1 MAWPAVV
8 SAISGVAG
16 GIMDPLERYY
26 YKRTDYS
33 NSRSLMYL
41 EQLYNQLN
49 MAIQQKYAERNAE
62 LEYGYNSALQAQSAC
77 QQRGLAGYQNDL
89 SKELNDYNAARDYRN
104 QVNYIRDS
112 VAAYKSALLANG
124 YNPMLA
130 LQSSI
135 PSYGGGAHSAVAS
148 GASVG
153 TPSVKV
159 GLPQAHSP
167 RATALSS
174 VSGLGGFGSASRHI
188 ANLAEMS
195 SRISANEAS
204 ATKDKALATEALER
218 AKTEA
223 NHRTDTGHKIQ
234 SDTARNYGSIASSV
248 ATGIG
253 TAYGAK
259 KVADKVKDVV
269 HLAKSGRPVTDSSIK
284 PVAEKVIERGSNSAY
299 LGSRLLQTV
308 LPLSLMGAAG
318 VGAGMAIEKANSKR
332 SLSERFAR
340 PNPFRGTG
348 FGL

>member
-1 MAWPAVV
+1 MGWTAALSAVSGAAGVMAPE
-8 SAISGVAG
+8 
-16 GIMDPLERYY
+16 ERFFYNRKGY
-26 YKRTDYS
+26 NDTK
-33 NSRSLMYL
+33 SLMFL

-62 LEYGYNSALQAQSAC
+62 LQFGYNSALQAQSAC

-112 VAAYKSALLANG
+112 VAAYKSALIANG

-130 LQSSI
+130 LQSTI
-135 PSYGGGAHSAVAS
+135 PSLSGGAHSAVAS

-153 TPSVKV
+153 TPSVSV
-159 GLPQAHSP
+159 GLPQSHSP
-167 RATALSS
+167 RATALNYS
-174 VSGLGGFGSASRHI
+174 SGLGGMADAARGI

-204 ATKDKALATEALER
+204 ATKDKALATEALEK

-223 NHRTDTGHKIQ
+223 NQRTDTGHKIQ
-234 SDTARNYGSIASSV
+234 SETARNYGSIASSV

-284 PVAEKVIERGSNSAY
+284 PVAEKVIEKGSNSAY

-318 VGAGMAIEKANSKR
+318 VGAGKAIEKANSKR
-332 SLSERFAR
+332 SLSDRFAR